1 MASQPACTISTRS
14 ANKHAHP
21 GKPDLPVARCPTD
34 VVQAEKEAKVI
45 ANSQRAAT
53 IQAGVQ
59 RAACIKDDLAT
70 KVSSQ
75 TQRFKKPNLGSQKKM
90 TWPPQSEDPCQEAAS
105 DLEDVDQVVYEEE
118 TLVNGESDS

>member
-1 MASQPACTISTRS
+1 MRS

-21 GKPDLPVARCPTD
+21 GKPDLPVARRHTD
-34 VVQAEKEAKVI
+34 VVQAKKEAKVI

-59 RAACIKDDLAT
+59 RAACIKDNLAM

-75 TQRFKKPNLGSQKKM
+75 TQRFKKANLSSQK
-90 TWPPQSEDPCQEAAS
+90 ED
-105 DLEDVDQVVYEEE
+105 DLA
-118 TLVNGESDS
+118 TAK